1 VRQPLAQ
8 PCARETEIAF
18 DRRHRDAER
27 VGDFALLQTQQEQH
41 FHNPAFARI
50 DAFQFDQR
58 RFNVE
63 PVVSSGDG
71 EIGSGAQAHSQRTA
85 ATLDERLR
93 AAVDAGLIT
102 PPVPGVQRSSV
113 RDLPPVAVAGKPAS
127 EMVIEDR
134 R

>member
-1 VRQPLAQ
+1 MPSPSYTQDLLDKIRALPDDK
-8 PCARETEIAF
+8 IAEVADF
-18 DRRHRDAER
+18 VEFLRH
-27 VGDFALLQTQQEQH
+27 QQ
-41 FHNPAFARI
+41 
-50 DAFQFDQR
+50 
-58 RFNVE
+58 
-63 PVVSSGDG
+63 
-71 EIGSGAQAHSQRTA
+71 QRTA

-113 RDLPPVAVAGKPAS
+113 RDLPPVAVPGKPAS